1 MEIAVL
7 LLVLFAIG
15 MISFLIIKK
24 LDISLEKQQNQESC
38 SSENREHVIKI
49 ACENPIMLSSV
60 SDAFEKGGKELKD
73 LSVYYY
79 TGSRPDIQKMLE
91 DKRVDILLLLE
102 DETMDKDK
110 CYGKKVSSFLP
121 AALSEP
127 MTGLSIEPVEHQE
140 MVMYVLWNECCIT
153 EKQRKLLFNI

>member
-1 MEIAVL
+1 MNGGGIMEIAVL

-73 LSVYYY
+73 LSV
-79 TGSRPDIQKMLE
+79 GSRIAFVRKFRRKTQDNISKE
-91 DKRVDILLLLE
+91 
-102 DETMDKDK
+102 
-110 CYGKKVSSFLP
+110 FLD
-121 AALSEP
+121 
-127 MTGLSIEPVEHQE
+127 
-140 MVMYVLWNECCIT
+140 
-153 EKQRKLLFNI
+153 

>member
-1 MEIAVL
+1 
-7 LLVLFAIG
+7 
-15 MISFLIIKK
+15 
-24 LDISLEKQQNQESC
+24 
-38 SSENREHVIKI
+38 
-49 ACENPIMLSSV
+49 MLSSV

-79 TGSRPDIQKMLE
+79 TGSRLDIQKMLE
-91 DKRVDILLLLE
+91 DKSVDILLLLE
-102 DETMDKDK
+102 DENMDKDK

-127 MTGLSIEPVEHQE
+127 VTGLSIEPVEHQE
-140 MVMYVLWNECCIT
+140 MVMYVLWNECYIT